1 MKTCLVTGG
10 CGFIGSNLVKQLHKD
25 GWLIDVADNLS
36 FGSLKNLNG
45 INVNIIQ
52 DNFDSPQIINNIQNK
67 KYSIIFHLAAIP
79 SVAYSVEHPSL
90 TTDINLASTV
100 RLFEA
105 ARGNVKRIVFS
116 SSAAVYGNE
125 YAYSVSPSFAK
136 SPSTPYAW
144 QKASIED
151 AAKIFGELYDIDI
164 VSLRYFNVYG
174 HGQNGSSSYSTI
186 ISAWLD
192 CVKNNKPLRLDG
204 TGDQSRDF
212 IHVDDVV
219 NANIL
224 AANYNYNLHGK
235 SFNIST
241 NISTTCNQ
249 ILQYFQDYF
258 GQLKIKNMP
267 ERKGDIKLSK
277 GMYNNCIGFKPQ
289 INFAEGILKTF
300 NAFDKDNNE

>member
-116 SSAAVYGNE
+116 SSAAV
-125 YAYSVSPSFAK
+125 
-136 SPSTPYAW
+136 
-144 QKASIED
+144 
-151 AAKIFGELYDIDI
+151 
-164 VSLRYFNVYG
+164 
-174 HGQNGSSSYSTI
+174 
-186 ISAWLD
+186 
-192 CVKNNKPLRLDG
+192 
-204 TGDQSRDF
+204 
-212 IHVDDVV
+212 
-219 NANIL
+219 
-224 AANYNYNLHGK
+224 
-235 SFNIST
+235 
-241 NISTTCNQ
+241 
-249 ILQYFQDYF
+249 
-258 GQLKIKNMP
+258 
-267 ERKGDIKLSK
+267 
-277 GMYNNCIGFKPQ
+277 
-289 INFAEGILKTF
+289 
-300 NAFDKDNNE
+300 